1 MYIMLIISFFSVTA
15 LYSEKKKV
23 FFYLLVCVNIHKLL
37 ANPIKGLVM
46 AKYSGIIS
54 IVNIMNRFVDTHHI
68 ILVTFSYLDLL
79 VYSYAYECTLKFI
92 PIIGALVSKC
102 FFC

>member
-1 MYIMLIISFFSVTA
+1 
-15 LYSEKKKV
+15 
-23 FFYLLVCVNIHKLL
+23 
-37 ANPIKGLVM
+37 M

-68 ILVTFSYLDLL
+68 ILVIFSYLDLL

-92 PIIGALVSKC
+92 PIIGACVEM
-102 FFC
+102 FFLLILISPKKSCKHIFITSHIAGHRLKLRAMDKTK